1 MKKAKVSPPRAWDV
15 IFIPFIQRRHAKPVA
30 ELHEATSPP
39 AADGAS
45 DIRRDIEVFKVQH
58 QEDMRKLKSDLETLR
73 KNKGAAHEAT
83 ERLERDCEQIQ
94 RDVRRC
100 AQDQREFEEQLRT
113 NRLAW
118 RKAMAEIN

>member
-1 MKKAKVSPPRAWDV
+1 MKKAKVSPPRFWDV
-15 IFIPFIQRRHAKPVA
+15 VFIPFIQRRRAEPVA
-30 ELHEATSPP
+30 ELHGAASPP
-39 AADGAS
+39 VADDAS

-58 QEDMRKLKSDLETLR
+58 QEDIRKLKSDLETLR
-73 KNKGAAHEAT
+73 KNKVAAHEAT
-83 ERLERDCEQIQ
+83 KRLERDCQQIQ

-100 AQDQREFEEQLRT
+100 TQDQREFEEQMRT